1 MLEVSRMT
9 DVNHQEYSKAAI
21 QCTRFHSNAAVVLTA
36 GLDKSLRL
44 FQVDGKENTK
54 IQSVFFKDM
63 PIMSADFRYV
73 KAPTLLSFICL
84 ATLCEKFVIG
94 ISQILHS
101 IVGTPLT
108 FYSCYYPPAPTART
122 YSYLD
127 GGRSSMRTTC
137 KRAWLTRSIGCK
149 VRYPSVAQ
157 SIPTTT
163 TISL

>member
-1 MLEVSRMT
+1 MT

-73 KAPTLLSFICL
+73 QKRPSYSPCFFLYIRL
-84 ATLCEKFVIG
+84 AVDTA
-94 ISQILHS
+94 ILHGWS
-101 IVGTPLT
+101 RRHILFCATIAQHRRLAHIPVW
-108 FYSCYYPPAPTART
+108 TAAV
-122 YSYLD
+122 LL
-127 GGRSSMRTTC
+127 C
-137 KRAWLTRSIGCK
+137 
-149 VRYPSVAQ
+149 VRYAKGRG
-157 SIPTTT
+157 
-163 TISL
+163 